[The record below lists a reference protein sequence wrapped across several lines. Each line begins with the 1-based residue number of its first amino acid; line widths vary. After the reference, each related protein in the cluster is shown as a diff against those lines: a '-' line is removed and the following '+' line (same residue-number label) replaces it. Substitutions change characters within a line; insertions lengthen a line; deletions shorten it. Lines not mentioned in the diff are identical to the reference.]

1 MKELYDAAFSAVNI
15 FPTIL
20 FGLMVVYWLFVIIG
34 ALDINLF
41 DFSLD
46 SADIDLDADIDID
59 AEVDIDADVDVDAE
73 ADIDMD
79 ADADTEIQSSMAAQG
94 QVEGGVIMS
103 LNSILSFFNLG
114 KVPFMILMSF
124 LALSMWVISISVN
137 YLMGNQSILLSI
149 LLLIPNFI
157 VSLFVSKF
165 LTTPFAIIQKKMLQ
179 NNADSF
185 KYQGKICT
193 MLMSASHTKVGQG
206 EINYNGSIIR
216 VNVITKKGT
225 EIAKDQTG
233 LIINRIKEK
242 NCYLVEPYKL

>member
-20 FGLMVVYWLFVIIG
+20 FGLMVVYWLFVMIG

-46 SADIDLDADIDID
+46 SADIDLDADVDID
-59 AEVDIDADVDVDAE
+59 AEVDIDADVDAE

-79 ADADTEIQSSMAAQG
+79 ADADTSLQSSMAAQG
-94 QVEGGVIMS
+94 HVEGGVVMS
-103 LNSILSFFNLG
+103 LNSVLSFFNLG

-137 YLMGNQSILLSI
+137 YLMGNQSVMLAIV
-149 LLLIPNFI
+149 LLIPNII
-157 VSLFVSKF
+157 VSLFVSKI
-165 LTTPFAIIQKKMLQ
+165 LTTPFAFVQKKMLQ

-193 MLMSASHTKVGQG
+193 MLMNASHTKVGQG

-225 EIAKDQTG
+225 EILKDQTG

-242 NCYLVEPYKL
+242 NCYLIEPYKL